1 MGVAMAV
8 LVGEAMAAAGTNPTP
23 AISLY
28 DLCAANPRAIVT
40 PRRPWP
46 IRAP

>member
-8 LVGEAMAAAGTNPTP
+8 LVREAMAAAGTNPIP
-23 AISLY
+23 AISLSN
-28 DLCAANPRAIVT
+28 LCAANLRAIVT